1 MPFDPDAYLQK
12 KTATSESSFDP
23 DAFIASR
30 ASAQTETPMDNQ
42 FEEPERVPYT
52 ELESAARAARSG
64 ALFDLYDE
72 GSGAVK
78 AGMDLVTGDTNLDK
92 LYDTYKKYRDEER
105 LKDKQARSDNPKS
118 YLGGQVAGGLATSFV
133 PGLGW
138 LNAGKN
144 ATIAGAAA
152 KGALG
157 AGLAGFGA
165 SEAESARELLDDT
178 TSAASIG
185 AATGGALRGAGKL
198 LSGVK
203 PRNVAK
209 KGANIMLNTPE
220 QLTDLAIKRGRPAIE
235 RAPIRADVA
244 RRYQNVL
251 NDLKKATVE
260 GSAEARKQL
269 AGTQIKTDDIAKRLG
284 GVAGKATARMG
295 KVQDDAERLAG
306 VKYLEGLQKQYKD
319 AKGVVSGSR
328 LKDTIQSL
336 DKKADFE
343 VAPGQFAKADSR
355 MVTEARRSLDKLLK
369 GKSDAYKKDM
379 VKVAEDTRLLDKAS
393 KLGSDKTLA
402 NVMRRVV
409 TDEFGAGVYP
419 KEIIQAVDK
428 RMGTDIL
435 DQAHMALAREAF
447 DKSITNGSMNVNKFS
462 NWLQDVPVLKYAAPL
477 IGASVDKYGRKMT
490 LGAIDTAHYL
500 ERVADKF
507 GYDEMMKA
515 AQPFIDLANKG
526 NKPAALGLVMIE
538 EKYQDK

>member
-1 MPFDPDAYLQK
+1 MPSFDPDAYLQQK
-12 KTATSESSFDP
+12 SGSTGGGFDP
-23 DAFIASR
+23 DAYLS
-30 ASAQTETPMDNQ
+30 SK
-42 FEEPERVPYT
+42 EEPKFDKPERVPYT

-72 GSGAVK
+72 GAGAVK
-78 AGMDLVTGDTNLDK
+78 AGVDLVTGDTGLEG
-92 LYDTYKKYRDEER
+92 LYETYKKYRDEER
-105 LKDKQARSDNPKS
+105 MKDKLARQDNPKS
-118 YLGGQVAGGLATSFV
+118 YLGGQVAGGLSTAFI

-157 AGLAGFGA
+157 AGLSGFGA
-165 SEAESARELLDDT
+165 SEGETAKEILGDT
-178 TSAASIG
+178 TTAATLG

-198 LSGVK
+198 MSGMT

-209 KGANIMLNTPE
+209 KSANVMLNTPE
-220 QLTDLAIKRGRPAIE
+220 KLTELAIKKGRPAIE

-244 RRYQNVL
+244 TRYQKVL
-251 NDLKKATVE
+251 NDLKKATIE
-260 GSAEARKQL
+260 GSKEAREQL
-269 AGTQIKTDDIAKRLG
+269 AGTEFKTGDIAKKLG
-284 GVAGKATARMG
+284 GIAGKAKARMG
-295 KVQDDAERLAG
+295 DIADDPEKLAG
-306 VKYLEGLQKQYKD
+306 IKQLEGLQKMYKD

-336 DKKADFE
+336 DKKIDFE
-343 VAPGQFAKADSR
+343 VKPGQFSSADKR
-355 MVTEARRSLDKLLK
+355 MVGEARRALDMMLK

-379 VKVAEDTRLLDKAS
+379 VQVAEDTRLLDRAS

-402 NVMRRVV
+402 NVMRRVQ
-409 TDEFGAGVYP
+409 TDEFGAGVFP
-419 KEIIQAVDK
+419 KRVIESVDK
-428 RMGTDIL
+428 RMGTNIL
-435 DQAHMALAREAF
+435 DQAELALAREAF

-490 LGAIDTAHYL
+490 LGAIDAAHYL
-500 ERVADKF
+500 EKVGDRF
-507 GYDEMMKA
+507 GYDKMMEA

-526 NKPAALGLVMIE
+526 NKPAALGLIMIE
-538 EKYQDK
+538 EKYQNEGLPQ